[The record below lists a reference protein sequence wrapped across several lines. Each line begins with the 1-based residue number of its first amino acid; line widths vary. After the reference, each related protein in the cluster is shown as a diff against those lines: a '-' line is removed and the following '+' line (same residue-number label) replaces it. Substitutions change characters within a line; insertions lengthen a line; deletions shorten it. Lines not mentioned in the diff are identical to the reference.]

1 MVERRA
7 KVGVGTF
14 SRPIE
19 YVNLT
24 TDIQAMA
31 IRIRELRDIHK
42 RAIQLLILH
51 RWSAGRGQG
60 SNGLVQRVAEEL
72 GVKPD
77 TVRHWRT
84 CDNFRAEFG
93 RQLRIFKRNFDDIQ
107 LADRRERVKLL
118 DSLFF
123 LIDGTDVAR
132 VNLKLKILQELR
144 EETGG
149 NVRRIEQTVDI
160 THRGTNMPP
169 AARTYEEW
177 LEQNAQMER
186 AMEEDP
192 ELPAGQVSERE
203 GEPPSGTA
211 PGAEAHI

>member
-1 MVERRA
+1 
-7 KVGVGTF
+7 
-14 SRPIE
+14 
-19 YVNLT
+19 
-24 TDIQAMA
+24 MA

-42 RAIQLLILH
+42 RAIQLLILY

-60 SNGLVQRVAEEL
+60 SNGLIQRVAEEL
-72 GVKPD
+72 CVTPD
-77 TVRHWRT
+77 TVRHWRC
-84 CDNFRAEFG
+84 CDHFKAEYA
-93 RQLRIFKRNFDDIQ
+93 RQLAIFQRTLDDVQ

-118 DSLFF
+118 DSLYF
-123 LIDGTDVAR
+123 LVDDKR
-132 VNLKLKILQELR
+132 VDLKLKILQELR

-149 NVRRIEQTVDI
+149 NIRRVEQTVDI
-160 THRGTNMPP
+160 THRGVNTPP

-192 ELPAGQVSERE
+192 ALPAGQVSERK
-203 GEPPSGTA
+203 GEPPSGVS